1 MTWMKSL
8 ISRIFFIVAFV
19 LLASAISEKMADLF
33 GFPGL
38 SRYSPSRLL
47 SFAVTALLF
56 VVALELRDIKYLLSA
71 QLGKEREIEK
81 EPPVANPKV
90 STFFTVI
97 SVLFLIG
104 IIALRG

>member
-1 MTWMKSL
+1 MKWMKSF

-33 GFPGL
+33 GLPGL

-47 SFAVTALLF
+47 SYAVTALLF
-56 VVALELRDIKYLLSA
+56 VIALELRDIKYLLNDQA
-71 QLGKEREIEK
+71 DREKEK
-81 EPPVANPKV
+81 EPPVANRKV
-90 STFFTVI
+90 STFLTVI

-104 IIALRG
+104 IITLRG